1 MQFTQSVKKE
11 TRRRKPSRIQL
22 LLLSRIAASGRKGIC
37 LSKREL
43 ADDLSC
49 STKTIDRG
57 VIRLKNMGLIEVK
70 ACHLASGRQVA
81 NLYRICENVCKEIDW
96 CCVLLKRPFENI

>member
-1 MQFTQSVKKE
+1 MQITQQSTKKE

-22 LLLSRIAASGRKGIC
+22 LLLSRIAASGKKGIC

-49 STKTIDRG
+49 SMKTIDRG
-57 VIRLKNMGLIEVK
+57 VIRLKNLGLIEVE

-81 NLYRICENVCKEIDW
+81 NVYRICEKACRELDW
-96 CCVLLKRPFENI
+96 CCILL